1 MANRKRLTFWLKSI
15 DRQVHFAH
23 IVLSKVTCYVT
34 IKLLDLI
41 YSQQLGANTL
51 QNSHPRQLIE
61 HGSGVIYAWGKK
73 SVEVLED
80 AVLQVS
86 LDAVS
91 HDTASR
97 HRI

>member
-1 MANRKRLTFWLKSI
+1 MAEI
-15 DRQVHFAH
+15 HDMQVHFAH
-23 IVLSKVTCYVT
+23 IGLSKVTCFVT

-41 YSQQLGANTL
+41 YSQQSGANSL
-51 QNSHPRQLIE
+51 QNSHQRQLFE
-61 HGSGVIYAWGKK
+61 HGNEVICALVKK